1 MLVIHLDIVFY
12 FKIMSGRGVAGPNSS
27 KAVLQEAIR
36 GLQKPVCWYRVGAE
50 PDFLRSLWSCALPR
64 RPRGKD
70 GPVLWVATLPSLWWK
85 HTWFAPDVPEA
96 VG

>member
-1 MLVIHLDIVFY
+1 MFAIHLDIVFY

-27 KAVLQEAIR
+27 KAVLQGAIR
-36 GLQKPVCWYRVGAE
+36 GFQKPACWHPVGAE
-50 PDFLRSLWSCALPR
+50 SDFLRSLWSCVPPR
-64 RPRGKD
+64 GPGGKD
-70 GPVLWVATLPSLWWK
+70 GPVLWVATLLSLWGK

>member
-27 KAVLQEAIR
+27 KAVLQGAIR